1 MFKRKAYEKLK
12 TWKTKYSNSYSAL
25 LIGARRVGKTTIA
38 EEFAKNEYKS
48 YIKIDFA
55 EIRNELLQVFD
66 DINDLDT
73 FFLRL
78 QASTNTK
85 LYKKE
90 SVIIFDEIQLYPK
103 VRQAIKYLVK
113 DGRYDYIETGSLIS
127 IKKNVKNIVIPSEEH
142 KIEIYPMDYE
152 EFLMAIGSDN
162 YEIIR
167 ELYKLNKKVGDKLN
181 NKLMRDLRLYMA
193 VGGMP
198 QAVDAYIKEKNFEDI
213 DFVKKEIIDLYKDDF
228 RKIDNSGRVSML
240 YEAVPSQLA
249 LNKKRFILSNAVRK
263 RTTTKD
269 KELLYDI
276 IDSKTVCIK
285 YNVEDVSIT
294 LEQTKNLDD
303 YKLYLSDTG
312 LFISMLFHDK
322 SKTYVDIY
330 SKLLSDKL
338 PINMGFVY
346 ENLAAQIITSFGYD
360 LYFHTWKKENNSHNY
375 EIDFLIPNG
384 AKIVPFEIK
393 SSAIHNHNSIDA
405 FKKKY
410 SNFVSSKYLL
420 SQKDVG
426 RENELYFKPIYMLPF
441 ILEEFQEKRSS
452 L

>member
-1 MFKRKAYEKLK
+1 MFKRKAYKKLK
-12 TWKTKYSNSYSAL
+12 KWKEKYSKSHSAL
-25 LIGARRVGKTTIA
+25 LIGARRVGKSTIA

-55 EIRNELLQVFD
+55 EIKNDTLQVFD
-66 DINDLDT
+66 DINDLNI

-85 LYKKE
+85 LYERE

-127 IKKNVKNIVIPSEEH
+127 IKKNVKDIVIPSEEY
-142 KIEIYPMDYE
+142 KINIYPMDYE
-152 EFLMAIGSDN
+152 EFLWATNNDN
-162 YEIIR
+162 YAIIR
-167 ELYKLNKKVGDKLN
+167 ELYKTNKKVGDKLN

-198 QAVDAYIKEKNFEDI
+198 QAVVAYVEGKNFDDI
-213 DFVKKEIIDLYKDDF
+213 DFVKKEIINLYKDDF
-228 RKIDNSGRVSML
+228 RKIDNSGRISML
-240 YEAVPSQLA
+240 YNAVPSQLA
-249 LNKKRFILSNAVRK
+249 LNKKRFILSNAMGK
-263 RTTTKD
+263 RVTTKD

-276 IDSKTVCIK
+276 IDSKTVLIK
-285 YNVEDVSIT
+285 YNVTDVSST
-294 LEQTKNLDD
+294 LEQTKDLDD

-312 LFISMLFHDK
+312 LFISMLFNDT
-322 SKTYVDIY
+322 SKMYTNIY

-338 PINMGFVY
+338 PVNMSFIY
-346 ENLAAQIITSFGYD
+346 ENLVAQIITSFDGN
-360 LYFHTWKKENNSHNY
+360 LYFHTWQKENNSHSY
-375 EIDFLIPNG
+375 EIDFLMPSG
-384 AKIVPFEIK
+384 VKIIPFEVK
-393 SSAIHNHNSIDA
+393 SSAIHNHDSIDA

-410 SNFVSSKYLL
+410 SNYVAKEYLI
-420 SQKDVG
+420 SQKDVD
-426 RENELYFKPIYMLPF
+426 RENELHFKPIYMLPF
-441 ILEEFQEKRSS
+441 ILEE

>member
-12 TWKTKYSNSYSAL
+12 KWKEKYSKSYSAL
-25 LIGARRVGKTTIA
+25 LIGARRVGKSTIA

-55 EIRNELLQVFD
+55 EIKNDTLQVFD
-66 DINDLDT
+66 DINDLNI

-85 LYKKE
+85 LYERE

-127 IKKNVKNIVIPSEEH
+127 IKKNVKDIVIPSEEY
-142 KIEIYPMDYE
+142 KINIYPMDYE
-152 EFLMAIGSDN
+152 EFLWATNNDN
-162 YEIIR
+162 YAIIR
-167 ELYKLNKKVGDKLN
+167 ELYKTNKKVGDKLN

-198 QAVDAYIKEKNFEDI
+198 QAVVAYVEGKNFDDI
-213 DFVKKEIIDLYKDDF
+213 DFVKKEIINLYKDDF
-228 RKIDNSGRVSML
+228 RKIDNSGRISML
-240 YEAVPSQLA
+240 YNAVPSQLA
-249 LNKKRFILSNAVRK
+249 LNKKRFILSNAMGK
-263 RTTTKD
+263 RVTTKD

-276 IDSKTVCIK
+276 IDSKTVLIK
-285 YNVEDVSIT
+285 YNVTDVSST
-294 LEQTKNLDD
+294 LEQTKDLDD

-312 LFISMLFHDK
+312 IFISMLFNDT
-322 SKTYVDIY
+322 SKMYTNIY

-338 PINMGFVY
+338 PVNMGFIY
-346 ENLAAQIITSFGYD
+346 ENLVAQIITSFDGN
-360 LYFHTWKKENNSHNY
+360 LYFHTWQKENNSHSY
-375 EIDFLIPNG
+375 EIDFLMPSG
-384 AKIVPFEIK
+384 VKIIPFEVK
-393 SSAIHNHNSIDA
+393 SSAIHNHDSIDA

-410 SNFVSSKYLL
+410 SNYVAKEYLI
-420 SQKDVG
+420 SQKDVD
-426 RENELYFKPIYMLPF
+426 RENELHFKPIYMLPF
-441 ILEEFQEKRSS
+441 ILEE

>member
-12 TWKTKYSNSYSAL
+12 KWKEKYSKSYSAL
-25 LIGARRVGKTTIA
+25 LIGARRVGKSTIA

-55 EIRNELLQVFD
+55 EIKNDTLQVFD
-66 DINDLDT
+66 DINDLNI

-85 LYKKE
+85 LYVRE

-127 IKKNVKNIVIPSEEH
+127 IKKNVKDIVIPSEEY
-142 KIEIYPMDYE
+142 KINIYPMDYE
-152 EFLMAIGSDN
+152 EFLWATNNDN
-162 YEIIR
+162 YAIIR
-167 ELYKLNKKVGDKLN
+167 ELYKTNKKVGDKLN

-198 QAVDAYIKEKNFEDI
+198 QAVVAYVEGKNFDDI
-213 DFVKKEIIDLYKDDF
+213 DFVKKEIINLYKDDF
-228 RKIDNSGRVSML
+228 RKIDNSGRISML
-240 YEAVPSQLA
+240 YNAVPSQLA
-249 LNKKRFILSNAVRK
+249 LNKKRFILSNAMGK
-263 RTTTKD
+263 RVTTKD

-276 IDSKTVCIK
+276 IDSKTVLIK
-285 YNVEDVSIT
+285 YNVTDVSST
-294 LEQTKNLDD
+294 LEQTKNLND

-312 LFISMLFHDK
+312 LFISMLFNDI
-322 SKTYVDIY
+322 SKMYTNIY

-338 PINMGFVY
+338 PVNMGFIY
-346 ENLAAQIITSFGYD
+346 ENLVAQIITSFDGN
-360 LYFHTWKKENNSHNY
+360 LYFHTWQKENNSHSY
-375 EIDFLIPNG
+375 EIDFLMPSG
-384 AKIVPFEIK
+384 VKIIPFEVK
-393 SSAIHNHNSIDA
+393 SSAIHNHDSIDA

-410 SNFVSSKYLL
+410 SNYVAKEYLI
-420 SQKDVG
+420 SQKDVD
-426 RENELYFKPIYMLPF
+426 RENELHFKPIYMLPF
-441 ILEEFQEKRSS
+441 ILEG